1 MNVLLIIAAIGV
13 VVLFALPLA
22 RVPARYSFHGQGFRT
37 AEEARAYLKPAFKD
51 DGLIDRLLQ
60 LQDEEREG
68 KERITKGAE
77 KPKRTAPIKVDPR
90 WYFAARVGF
99 SAVAILAALW
109 VILSKNYPESELK
122 WAYGMVGLV
131 IGHWFKA

>member
-37 AEEARAYLKPAFKD
+37 AEEARAYLKSAFKD

-60 LQDEEREG
+60 LERQL
-68 KERITKGAE
+68 RKGEA
-77 KPKRTAPIKVDPR
+77 
-90 WYFAARVGF
+90 
-99 SAVAILAALW
+99 
-109 VILSKNYPESELK
+109 
-122 WAYGMVGLV
+122 
-131 IGHWFKA
+131 